1 VTTHRMAAVPD
12 RRDWWAIAGRVRHQA
27 VERNLGLLAAG
38 TAFWAVLSIFPA
50 IVALVT
56 IYGLVADPTR
66 VTAQVTR
73 LGGSLSPSTRAV
85 VTEWLA
91 GLTTADHHGLGIGLV
106 VGLVAVLWTVSSGV
120 RTLIKALTA
129 AYEQPETRSF
139 LRLRGLALLMSVGV
153 IAVAVVVI
161 AAIGAAPAIRHLVPS
176 TALRVTFDI
185 GEWIVLALVLAAAI
199 TLLYR
204 FAPENSPAN
213 WGWSSAGAMFSTLL
227 VVLASVAFSLYVRY
241 FAHYNKT
248 YGALGGV
255 VILML
260 WLYYCV
266 FIVLL
271 GALLDVE
278 VEKSMT
284 AGPTVPDG
292 AA

>member
-1 VTTHRMAAVPD
+1 MNTHRMTQERPAE
-12 RRDWWAIAGRVRHQA
+12 RHGWSSRDWRAIAGRVRRQA

-38 TAFWAVLSIFPA
+38 TAFWAILSLFPA

-56 IYGLVADPTR
+56 IYGLVADPSR
-66 VTAQVTR
+66 VTEQVTR

-85 VTEWLA
+85 VTDWLK
-91 GLTTADHHGLGIGLV
+91 GLTSTDHGGLGIGLV
-106 VGLVAVLWTVSSGV
+106 VGLVAVLWTVSAGV

-129 AYEQPETRSF
+129 AYEQPETRGF

-176 TALRVTFDI
+176 AALRLTFDI
-185 GEWIVLALVLAAAI
+185 GEWIVLALVLAGAI

-227 VVLASVAFSLYVRY
+227 IVLASVGFSLYVRD

-248 YGALGGV
+248 YGALV
-255 VILML
+255 
-260 WLYYCV
+260 
-266 FIVLL
+266 
-271 GALLDVE
+271 DVE

-284 AGPTVPDG
+284 AGPAVPDG
-292 AA
+292 AV